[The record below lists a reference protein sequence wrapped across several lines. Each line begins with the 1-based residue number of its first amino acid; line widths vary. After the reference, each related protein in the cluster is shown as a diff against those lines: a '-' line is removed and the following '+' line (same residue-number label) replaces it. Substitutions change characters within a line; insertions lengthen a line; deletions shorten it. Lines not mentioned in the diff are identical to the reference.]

1 MAFPSVYE
9 MTNPLTTV
17 RKQHFWDYFSGSHS
31 PTGSNTEGT
40 RWRLAAFRGATA
52 TAAMQDEVNG
62 GLKLSSSG
70 NASALQMDDVRQFSN
85 TGSVNIWSTKNT
97 SGCSCAFGLART
109 SDGYFNSGIWTD
121 VPTTAGGNINFYTA
135 DSANSGV
142 AYSSTTKA
150 ITTAQSYHTYKMEQ
164 KSTTAHL
171 SIDGVLDVDRTTASN
186 RPMPDQ
192 RMQPVAQVYNSTGGL
207 FMNYFEAYNT

>member
-9 MTNPLTTV
+9 MTNTLTTV

-40 RWRLAAFRGATA
+40 RWRLAAFRGQTA

-85 TGSVNIWSTKNT
+85 TGSVNIWSTKKT
-97 SGCSCAFGLART
+97 SGNSSAFGLARNN
-109 SDGYFNSGIWTD
+109 DGYFNSGVWTD
-121 VPTTAGGNINFYTA
+121 FPTTAGGTINFYTA

-142 AYSSTTKA
+142 AYSSSTKGIA
-150 ITTAQSYHTYKMEQ
+150 FAEDWHTYKMEQ

-207 FMNYFEAYNT
+207 YMNYMEAYNT